1 MLARKPGVLV
11 TVALAN
17 KMARIFWARMALG
30 RNLQSSGRGGL
41 VRVSGVGEAKGQARG
56 LAQRS
61 EDRDRKTSEMFE
73 RLERAKAVWTR
84 PAICIQASGV

>member
-1 MLARKPGVLV
+1 MARDGSRTSPWLPGMLARKPGVLV

-41 VRVSGVGEAKGQARG
+41 VRVSGVGEAE
-56 LAQRS
+56 RS
-61 EDRDRKTSEMFE
+61 SE
-73 RLERAKAVWTR
+73 RSGAKVR
-84 PAICIQASGV
+84 RQGPENQ